1 MIVLDSNQLRLFAP
15 GSPALRLFSAVAE
28 RAGHTIATT
37 DTAVREVVR
46 QRRDELSSA
55 HSALMRAER
64 EINGLTT
71 SPGNYV
77 RFAHPTLRNRPVF
90 ISQEAARFESE
101 LRDTFRIL
109 ETAPQDAL
117 EALRWEAEH
126 RPPCRN
132 GSGARDAAI
141 WLTAARA
148 CRTPDTDRKG
158 RPLPV
163 IFVSKDKDFT
173 QPGDPSRLDEALR
186 SQLTDSGM
194 LILKSE
200 VVHAMA
206 EIGYPRRHVNAEKI
220 TGREDFRQTL
230 IEVVRDGAGP
240 GRFPN
245 VIESAETIV
254 SMAPGGRAY
263 ECRGDGTR
271 LISISGTWSLQFVTE
286 QLPPQPNGRAGG
298 YKGLP
303 MGVQGMALLVEDA
316 QAEATK
322 IDFFPQV
329 MSFTSM
335 GEHAGW

>member
-15 GSPALRLFSAVAE
+15 GSPALRLFAAVAV
-28 RAGHTIATT
+28 RAGHTVATT
-37 DTAVREVVR
+37 DTAIQEVVR

-64 EINGLTT
+64 EINALTT

-77 RFAHPTLRNRPVF
+77 RFAHPTLRNRPLFVA
-90 ISQEAARFESE
+90 EETARFESE
-101 LRDTFRIL
+101 LRDAFRVL
-109 ETAPQDAL
+109 ETTPQDAL

-148 CRTPDTDRKG
+148 CQRPDTDKKG
-158 RPLPV
+158 RQLPV

-186 SQLTDSGM
+186 SELTDSGM

-206 EIGYPRRHVNAEKI
+206 ELGYPRRNVNAEKI
-220 TGREDFRQTL
+220 TNREDFRQTL
-230 IEVVRDGAGP
+230 IGVIRDGAAP
-240 GRFPN
+240 WVPN
-245 VIESAETIV
+245 VIESAEAII

-271 LISISGTWSLQFVTE
+271 LISISGTWNLQFVTE
-286 QLPPQPNGRAGG
+286 PLPPQPNGQPGG
-298 YKGLP
+298 HKGLP
-303 MGVQGMALLVEDA
+303 MGVQGMALLVEDE
-316 QAEATK
+316 QTEATK
-322 IDFFPQV
+322 IDFFPQIT
-329 MSFTSM
+329 SFASM
-335 GEHAGW
+335 GEQTSW